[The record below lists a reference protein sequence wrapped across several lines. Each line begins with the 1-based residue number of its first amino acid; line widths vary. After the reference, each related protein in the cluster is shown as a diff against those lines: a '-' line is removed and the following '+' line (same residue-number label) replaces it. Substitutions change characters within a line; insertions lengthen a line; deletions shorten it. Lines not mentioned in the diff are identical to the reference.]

1 MTLADVEA
9 LVPALIGRHKIMDQM
24 VINIG
29 YFNARGLISSSDL
42 EHMLIHILAVGDEQ
56 HYLYETT
63 QARIELE
70 RLRYQHC
77 ERMQRQTRIKDVKGF
92 KKTGRL
98 RSNIQHS
105 ILFDIGGVVVINPFQ
120 AILDYEIENKIPNG
134 YINFAIQ
141 KGPHDTGA
149 WQLIERGEVELND
162 DWFAAF
168 KKQLMRP
175 EVWSQYL
182 QKLAQQES
190 VGGGQAIEG
199 GKPQVPDIDAK
210 KLFWRMM
217 KISRAPDP
225 YMYPALRKLGE
236 SGKFVLGAFSNNV
249 TFPTGILDDEG
260 KLFTKE
266 LIHAPAPNPYA
277 NDSTDIT
284 TCFDIFLGS
293 AAVGVRKPDPEAYKL
308 AVREMDKIAR
318 KKGMGSVTEGD
329 TLFLDDIGINLK
341 FAKKTGLRTIKVNLG
356 KTKDAVKELE
366 EAVGIP
372 LLDEKAKL

>member
-1 MTLADVEA
+1 
-9 LVPALIGRHKIMDQM
+9 
-24 VINIG
+24 
-29 YFNARGLISSSDL
+29 
-42 EHMLIHILAVGDEQ
+42 
-56 HYLYETT
+56 
-63 QARIELE
+63 
-70 RLRYQHC
+70 
-77 ERMQRQTRIKDVKGF
+77 
-92 KKTGRL
+92 
-98 RSNIQHS
+98 
-105 ILFDIGGVVVINPFQ
+105 
-120 AILDYEIENKIPNG
+120 
-134 YINFAIQ
+134 
-141 KGPHDTGA
+141 
-149 WQLIERGEVELND
+149 
-162 DWFAAF
+162 
-168 KKQLMRP
+168 MRP
-175 EVWSQYL
+175 EVWSQFL

-199 GKPQVPDIDAK
+199 GNPQVPDIDAK
-210 KLFWRMM
+210 TLFWRMM

-266 LIHAPAPNPYA
+266 LVHPPAPNPYA
-277 NDSTDIT
+277 NDPTDIT

-318 KKGMGSVTEGD
+318 KKGMGGVTEGD

-366 EAVGIP
+366 EAVGLP
-372 LLDEKAKL
+372 LLDDKAKL

>member
-1 MTLADVEA
+1 MT
-9 LVPALIGRHKIMDQM
+9 
-24 VINIG
+24 
-29 YFNARGLISSSDL
+29 SSTKPPK
-42 EHMLIHILAVGDEQ
+42 A
-56 HYLYETT
+56 
-63 QARIELE
+63 
-70 RLRYQHC
+70 
-77 ERMQRQTRIKDVKGF
+77 
-92 KKTGRL
+92 
-98 RSNIQHS
+98 
-105 ILFDIGGVVVINPFQ
+105 ILFDIGGVVVISPFQ
-120 AILDYEIENKIPNG
+120 AILDYEIENKIPIG
-134 YINFAIQ
+134 YINYAIQ

-162 DWFAAF
+162 DWFASF

-175 EVWSQYL
+175 EVWSQFL

-190 VGGGQAIEG
+190 VGGGQAIKG
-199 GKPQVPDIDAK
+199 GNPQVPDIDAK
-210 KLFWRMM
+210 TLFWRMM

-266 LIHAPAPNPYA
+266 LVHPPAPNPYA

-318 KKGMGSVTEGD
+318 KKGMGGVTEGD

-366 EAVGIP
+366 EAVGLP
-372 LLDEKAKL
+372 LLDDKAKL